1 MAKGQARILLHGKR
15 EFLVRSL
22 KESVT
27 LSEINESLRKDGLKV
42 SISSLYRYMVSDL
55 SDDYAEYLWHTGR
68 GLLRSRQGK
77 VRCGSTSKTTGG
89 SLVVANPGKIS
100 NQADLNKF
108 LTNNK

>member
-89 SLVVANPGKIS
+89 SLVVANFVS
-100 NQADLNKF
+100 
-108 LTNNK
+108 

>member
-1 MAKGQARILLHGKR
+1 MAKGQARILLHRKR
-15 EFLVRSL
+15 EFLVNALR
-22 KESVT
+22 EFRT
-27 LSEINESLRKDGLKV
+27 LYEITVALNMDGVQV
-42 SISSLYRYMVSDL
+42 SISSLYRYIVSDL

-68 GLLRSRQGK
+68 GLLRSRQDK